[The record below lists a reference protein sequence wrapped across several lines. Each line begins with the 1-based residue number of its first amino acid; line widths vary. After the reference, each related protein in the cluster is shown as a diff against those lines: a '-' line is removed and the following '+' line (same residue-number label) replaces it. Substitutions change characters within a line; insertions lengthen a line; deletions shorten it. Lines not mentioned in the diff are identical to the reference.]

1 MIMFTEESIVQ
12 ESARCFTASA
22 ACESAGRAEQLRSG
36 YIGPVR
42 QISLFADLY
51 CAENRLV
58 LEAPDRETL
67 LKLMDILNHSI
78 DRF

>member
-1 MIMFTEESIVQ
+1 MFTEESIIQ
-12 ESARCFTASA
+12 ESARCFTAHA
-22 ACESAGRAEQLRSG
+22 ACETAGHAEELRSG

-51 CAENRLV
+51 RVGNRLV

-67 LKLMDILNHSI
+67 LRLMDILNHSI

>member
-1 MIMFTEESIVQ
+1 MFTEKSIAQ
-12 ESARCFTASA
+12 ESERCFTASA
-22 ACESAGRAEQLRSG
+22 ACETAGRAEELRSG

-51 CAENRLV
+51 CMKNRLV
-58 LEAPDRETL
+58 LEAPDQETL